1 VASVADDLKRVPLFS
16 GLSERQRR
24 KLARLCRER
33 DVPSGT
39 AVVKEG
45 LMGGV
50 SFFVVAEGTAAVTTA
65 GKEVACLGP
74 GDHFGELAL
83 ITNRERSATVTAQT
97 PMRCLEIRFWDFRDF
112 ALDNPDVM
120 WKLLQHVVELLSS
133 TDGEVPASHAS
144 RSVRRPPRG

>member
-24 KLARLCRER
+24 KLARLFRER
-33 DVPSGT
+33 GVTPGT
-39 AVVKEG
+39 AVVQEG

-50 SFFVVAEGTAAVTTA
+50 SFFVVAEGTAAVTTG
-65 GKEVACLGP
+65 GKEVAQLGP

-112 ALDNPDVM
+112 AHDNPDVM

-133 TDGEVPASHAS
+133 TDWDEPRSAAAS
-144 RSVRRPPRG
+144 